1 MVTSL
6 NDLNEPVMFSRSILG
21 SFCFDASFEELE
33 DKLFPPMNSDKQ
45 YELLHSNQIAKI
57 NFTLVGHCNV
67 ASIGSSN
74 YTLVNSSFTNHCTQL
89 TNHNLWT
96 MYFDTSRNTEGVD
109 AGCLLID
116 PCGIQTYFSYHLESE
131 WTNNDVE
138 YEALIQGLKK
148 AIDLNVKCIEV
159 FGDSQVVIKQVR
171 NSMFCTSYHLRNY
184 QQ

>member
-1 MVTSL
+1 M
-6 NDLNEPVMFSRSILG
+6 EIHI
-21 SFCFDASFEELE
+21 
-33 DKLFPPMNSDKQ
+33 KQ
-45 YELLHSNQIAKI
+45 SEILHSNHIFKL
-57 NFTLVGHCNV
+57 NCTLVDYSNDASVDSSHC
-67 ASIGSSN
+67 
-74 YTLVNSSFTNHCTQL
+74 TLVNSSFTNYCTQL
-89 TNHNLWT
+89 TNYNLWT
-96 MYFDTSRNTEGVD
+96 IYFDSSRNMHGVD
-109 AGCLLID
+109 YGFILVD
-116 PCGIQTYFSYHLESE
+116 MYRIQTYFSYHLESE